1 LATGNQVASENSRR
15 AGLEEERRE
24 FEAVAVAL
32 ANSTRL
38 LRLITYIGDKY
49 FHGDTEDLNEYNI
62 ATDVFGRSKTTF
74 NAGEDAIVRVEM
86 HRLRKRLKEYYETEA
101 VDHPIQLSIPPASYG
116 PVFARRPGHIENL
129 KTEAAPSRPRKGW
142 SWLKGW
148 RWLYLA
154 APLMLALTI
163 LGVYQIVRERRAE
176 KDTVK
181 AAIPNAR
188 AATTSNLVAYAE
200 TPLRILAGYT
210 GKPRIDTAGAYW
222 ESDRY
227 FTGGAAYQRPDI
239 PVTGTSDPMLFEHWR
254 TGDSKYDI
262 PLAPG
267 LYELH
272 LFFVASQPEDFKASF
287 FNVGANGQSLLESFN
302 ISSDALGLNVADE
315 RVFKNIYPD
324 KDGYLH
330 LTFSMGRSAPSVNAI
345 EILSGLP
352 HRQLPVRLVMQP
364 SAVTDHN
371 GNLWHPDTYFQSG
384 ALSDFPREVGG
395 TPDPNLFA
403 QERYGHFTYSIPV
416 DTRSRYTLV
425 LHFAELY
432 WGPKTSG
439 SGGAGSRVFR
449 VFCNGSTLLDDFDIF
464 KEAGGL
470 SALTK
475 TFYHLRPS
483 PQGKL
488 NLTFEPIVN
497 YATVSAIE
505 VIDESQ

>member
-1 LATGNQVASENSRR
+1 MATGNEVASENSRR

-24 FEAVAVAL
+24 FDAVAAAL

-49 FHGDTEDLNEYNI
+49 FHGDTEGLSEYNI
-62 ATDVFGRSKTTF
+62 ATDVFGRSKATF

-86 HRLRKRLKEYYETEA
+86 HRLRKRLKEYYNTDA
-101 VDHPIQLSIPPASYG
+101 VDHPIQLLIPPASYG
-116 PVFARRPGHIENL
+116 PVFARRPGHVENL
-129 KTEAAPSRPRKGW
+129 KTETAPSRPRRRWSWRKGW
-142 SWLKGW
+142 LWLI
-148 RWLYLA
+148 A
-154 APLMLALTI
+154 ATLTMVLTI
-163 LGVYQIVRERRAE
+163 LGVYHIIRERRAE
-176 KDTVK
+176 REPVK
-181 AAIPNAR
+181 AAVPNAPT
-188 AATTSNLVAYAE
+188 ATTSNLVTYAE

-210 GKPRIDTAGAYW
+210 GKPRIDSAGAYW

-227 FTGGAAYQRPDI
+227 FTGGAAYQRPDL

-254 TGDSKYDI
+254 TGDAKYDI

-267 LYELH
+267 PYELH
-272 LFFVASQPEDFKASF
+272 LFFVASQPDDFKTGF
-287 FNVGANGQSLLESFN
+287 FNVSVNGQLLLQSFN
-302 ISSDALGLNVADE
+302 ISSDALGSNVADE
-315 RVFKNIYPD
+315 RVFKDIYPD

-330 LTFSMGRSAPSVNAI
+330 LSFFMDRSTPSINAI
-345 EILSGLP
+345 EILPGVP

-364 SAVTDHN
+364 SAVTDHK

-384 ALSDFPREVGG
+384 APADFPREVSG
-395 TPDPNLFA
+395 TSDPILFA
-403 QERYGHFTYSIPV
+403 EERYGHFTYSIPV

-425 LHFAELY
+425 LHFTELY

-439 SGGAGSRVFR
+439 SGGIGSRVFR

-464 KEAGGL
+464 KEAGSL